1 MIGNNRSECHN
12 SVAIDRQTW
21 KYQEQGKISRR
32 VQRGPANERRSQQG
46 FPLSHALGPQAMISS
61 TSTIRR
67 AVEQY
72 QCSGTAE
79 RRLSSRARR
88 AKNTAQPND
97 RECLQADDVVAG
109 KNSPETRVCSRPR
122 PAGGYQ
128 NRWNG
133 ISRQKRVSLASGR
146 SACWRRGVG
155 EDRRFFGGLQTL
167 LGFGF
172 LLLEVVLLYIHVKW
186 RDAGEW

>member
-1 MIGNNRSECHN
+1 MPLQLSVNGVGNNGKERNN

-67 AVEQY
+67 
-72 QCSGTAE
+72 SGAIPVLRYRGEAT
-79 RRLSSRARR
+79 RRSRAENR
-88 AKNTAQPND
+88 TTND
-97 RECLQADDVVAG
+97 RESPCSARADDVVAS

-122 PAGGYQ
+122 PAGGCQ
-128 NRWNG
+128 NRWKG

-155 EDRRFFGGLQTL
+155 EDRKFLVACRRCWGSSFF
-167 LGFGF
+167 F
-172 LLLEVVLLYIHVKW
+172 W
-186 RDAGEW
+186 